1 MCHSLNTAHN
11 QINKIHKHMIYEMED
26 ASWEDLL
33 LKYSKQMVPKKLK
46 NLDNIEDFKRHIKD
60 WKSPTCSCKLCL

>member
-1 MCHSLNTAHN
+1 
-11 QINKIHKHMIYEMED
+11 MIYEMED
-26 ASWEDLL
+26 ANWEDLL